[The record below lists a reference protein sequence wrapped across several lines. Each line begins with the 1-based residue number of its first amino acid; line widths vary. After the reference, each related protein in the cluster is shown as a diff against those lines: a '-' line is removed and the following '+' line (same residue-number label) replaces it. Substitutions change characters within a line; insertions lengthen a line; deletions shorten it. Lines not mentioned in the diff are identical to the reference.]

1 MNARFPT
8 PVALP
13 APKTRTAG
21 AASRTPCRYPSTG
34 DKCARAVL
42 ALLVALATLT
52 GGQVLGQQ
60 SVVDH
65 YRTRD
70 GLPNSLVKFSFQDE
84 SGFVWLATDG
94 GLVRFDGVNFETFTT
109 ANGLHSNYV
118 KSIFANSRGRLFVVT
133 DLGISEVIRTTTE
146 TKITS
151 IVRGSSAVQDSL
163 LFYPKKMIED
173 RAGNLW
179 VSDARGLMR
188 LSAAGQRRYT
198 LPAHSWPNSF
208 VRSYSLIED
217 DLGHLIAISERGC
230 VFYLETNEDRFVE
243 LKTPVDFVQS
253 NTALLRADGSIWVGG
268 AYGIHSFEFTADH
281 QVSDW
286 TLVTDHDGIMD
297 IADLG
302 DGRLVAG
309 TSGSGLLVLSQDET
323 GWNARPSDSQNL
335 EVVHDVALDSEGNW
349 FAATDDGLAIV
360 RRSYFTSAIDF
371 KSTAI
376 QSTATGQRGEV
387 FGIHETN
394 FVRLT
399 RNGTGSP
406 HRTMFVT
413 DEVLTALA
421 TDGVTHWAGSA
432 NGTVY
437 RYRSDVLT
445 SFRLDSRQAIASMAV
460 DGNGD
465 LWINHF
471 NATEVARIAADGTV
485 DYYGPEDGIAST
497 VNAVRYLRG
506 DIFAT
511 GTGTSYLFQYNPA
524 KDRFDDLSQPLA
536 FETITDI
543 SINDVDIDHDG
554 NLWLGSSEGLLE
566 YKSGSTTKLHAS
578 HALASEDIR
587 ALAHDRFGHTWIGTG
602 RGLYRYTAGQI
613 SQFNH
618 DPGIGNLTINFR
630 SIAIDSEQRVWVGHY
645 AGISY
650 WSRRPGETHV
660 TPRPVL
666 RALSV
671 DDVLVDASN
680 GEIDVSYGSFVEA
693 DLVALSFP
701 GHNILYQTRMS
712 RSPGEWSKSESEA
725 HIHFPSATSGTHLV
739 QIRAQQD
746 GHLWSAPTDIRIS
759 VALPWYRA
767 WWVVALFLAASIALI
782 VLMWVG
788 QDRIRTM
795 QLRTQNQKLERLVT
809 KRTKEL
815 IDQKTTIE
823 ETNREL
829 KRVLERNHEFLGIAA
844 HDLRNPLT
852 SLIGFSELL
861 IDSIDE
867 MRSDDFVEKG
877 AEVLPI
883 IHRAATTMQGVI
895 QDLLDAQL
903 VERSD
908 GNLKMV
914 DTDFVQMT
922 RSVVD
927 MNAVASRRKGITLT
941 FVPHGVYR
949 ATVDR
954 RSMQRVL
961 DNLISNAVKY
971 SPGGSE
977 VTIRIMHTGH
987 SLRFSVLDEGPGLT
1001 DEDKS
1006 KVFGKLQRL
1015 SARPTGGE
1023 TSTGLGLYIASSV
1036 VEMHGG
1042 TIGVDSVSGH
1052 GAEFWLE
1059 IPAQQALA
1067 AA

>member
-1 MNARFPT
+1 MCDR
-8 PVALP
+8 
-13 APKTRTAG
+13 
-21 AASRTPCRYPSTG
+21 
-34 DKCARAVL
+34 CARTVL

-52 GGQVLGQQ
+52 GGQVLAQQ

-65 YRTRD
+65 YRTKD
-70 GLPNSLVKFSFQDE
+70 GLPNSLVKFSVQDA

-109 ANGLHSNYV
+109 ANGLHSNSV
-118 KSIFANSRGRLFVVT
+118 KSIFANSRGRLFVIT
-133 DLGISEVIRTTTE
+133 DLGISEVIRTTTG
-146 TKITS
+146 TTFTS
-151 IVRGSSAVQDSL
+151 LARASSAVQDSL

-198 LPAHSWPNSF
+198 LPPHSWPDSF

-217 DLGHLIAISERGC
+217 DLGQLIAISERGC
-230 VFYLETNEDRFVE
+230 VFFLDTNDDRFVE
-243 LKTPVDFVQS
+243 LMTPVDFVQS

-268 AYGIHSFEFTADH
+268 AYGIHSFQITDKH
-281 QVSDW
+281 QVADW
-286 TLVTDHDGIMD
+286 TLVTKDDDIMD
-297 IADLG
+297 IVDLG

-309 TSGSGLLVLSQDET
+309 TSGNGLLVLSQDET
-323 GWNARPSDSQNL
+323 GWNARSFASEKI
-335 EVVHDVALDSEGNW
+335 EVVHDVALDSDGNL

-360 RRSYFTSAIDF
+360 RPSYFTSVIDF

-376 QSTATGQRGEV
+376 QSTAAGQRDEV

-394 FVRLT
+394 YVRLT
-399 RNGTGSP
+399 RNRTGSIG
-406 HRTMFVT
+406 RTMFVT

-437 RYRSDVLT
+437 RYRSDVLS
-445 SFRLDSRQAIASMAV
+445 SFRLDSRQAVASMAI

-465 LWINHF
+465 VWINHF
-471 NATEVARIAADGTV
+471 KATDVARVATDGTV
-485 DYYGPEDGIAST
+485 RYYGPEHGISST
-497 VNAVRYLRG
+497 VNAVRYLQE
-506 DIFAT
+506 DIYAT
-511 GTGTSYLFQYNPA
+511 GSGSSFLFRYNEA
-524 KDRFDDLSQPLA
+524 EDRFEDISQPLT
-536 FETITDI
+536 FETRTDI
-543 SINDVDIDHDG
+543 TVNDVDIDHDG
-554 NLWLGSSEGLLE
+554 NLWLGSSDGLLAVR
-566 YKSGSTTKLHAS
+566 SGSVSKLPGS
-578 HALASEDIR
+578 HALASEEVR

-613 SQFNH
+613 SQFND
-618 DPGIGNLTINFR
+618 DPGIGNPTINFR
-630 SIAIDSEQRVWVGHY
+630 SIAVDSEQRVWVGHY

-650 WSRRPGETHV
+650 WSRRPGETTV

-666 RALSV
+666 LGVSV
-671 DDVLVDASN
+671 DGDLVDASN
-680 GEIDVSYGSFVEA
+680 NQISVSHGSLVEA

-701 GHNILYQTRMS
+701 GRNILYQTRVGS
-712 RSPGEWSKSESEA
+712 SPGAWSTPRPEA
-725 HIHFPSATSGTHLV
+725 HIHFSNAMSGEHLV
-739 QIRAQQD
+739 QVRAQQD
-746 GHLWSAPTDIRIS
+746 GYLWSAPTEIRFS
-759 VALPWYRA
+759 VALPWYRE
-767 WWVVALFLAASIALI
+767 WWAVGLFLAASIALI

-815 IDQKTTIE
+815 HDQKTMIE
-823 ETNREL
+823 ATNLEL
-829 KRVLERNHEFLGIAA
+829 KKVLERNHEFLGIAA

-861 IDSIDE
+861 LDSIDK
-867 MRSDDFVEKG
+867 MRPADFVEKG

-903 VERSD
+903 VERAD
-908 GNLKMV
+908 GNLRV
-914 DTDFVQMT
+914 EDIDFVQMT

-941 FVPHGVYR
+941 FLPQGVYR
-949 ATVDR
+949 AAADR
-954 RSMQRVL
+954 RGMQRVL

-977 VTIRIMHTGH
+977 VTIRLEHTGH
-987 SLRFSVLDEGPGLT
+987 SLRISVSDEGPGLT
-1001 DEDKS
+1001 EEDKS

-1042 TIGVDSVSGH
+1042 TIGVDSVPGQ